1 MNDLPPLPPV
11 SPQSTAEVA
20 GARRVHDPLA
30 RIGAVP
36 GEIKDADA
44 TSPDRDADGH
54 GPAGRDSGPAAP
66 EDKARLDEEGEP
78 AQGRQPGLGIVIDV
92 EA

>member
-20 GARRVHDPLA
+20 GARRVQDPLA
-30 RIGAVP
+30 RAGAIS
-36 GEIKDADA
+36 GEVKDAAA

-54 GPAGRDSGPAAP
+54 QAPGHDGGKAAPDEKPGADEDPTGRDRRPS
-66 EDKARLDEEGEP
+66 
-78 AQGRQPGLGIVIDV
+78 LGIVIDV